1 MRDGR
6 DKRVAVMI
14 QENHITD
21 NYFRALA
28 PLDATGRSQH
38 PPKNGWETADCLR
51 SCMLFQRA
59 AARAAGSDPEGKE
72 KMKPPT
78 SAVPPLHLPGRSW
91 WLLPA
96 SAFLFAIT
104 LTIGLLAELYG
115 SPGPDLV
122 WDESLVSGRTTAQTG
137 LALTLNNLF
146 SPVGN
151 VIMLLLSCLVLMF
164 AFRKALAALAFGSL
178 VSVGWLSSELGKL
191 TVTRLRPPAAA
202 THALIV
208 EAGNDSF
215 PSGHTAF
222 AASAAWAIVL
232 VLART
237 RTQRLITAIGGAL
250 LAVAV
255 GFSRLYL
262 GVHYP
267 SDVIG
272 SLLISTA
279 GILLWLPLW
288 NNLIEPRLRGTALIM
303 ALTGPGRSRHP

>member
-1 MRDGR
+1 MP
-6 DKRVAVMI
+6 
-14 QENHITD
+14 T
-21 NYFRALA
+21 
-28 PLDATGRSQH
+28 
-38 PPKNGWETADCLR
+38 
-51 SCMLFQRA
+51 
-59 AARAAGSDPEGKE
+59 PEEKK

-96 SAFLFAIT
+96 SAFLFAIA
-104 LTIGLLAELYG
+104 LAIGLLAKLYG

-122 WDESLVSGRTTAQTG
+122 WDEGLIPGRTTAQTG
-137 LALTLNNLF
+137 VALALDTLF

-151 VIMLLLSCLVLMF
+151 VIILLLTCLVL
-164 AFRKALAALAFGSL
+164 AFGLHRPLTALAFGSL
-178 VSVGWLSSELGKL
+178 VSVGWLSSEIGKL
-191 TVTRLRPPAAA
+191 TVTRLRPPASA

-222 AASAAWAIVL
+222 AASLAWAVVL

-237 RTQRLITAIGGAL
+237 RTQRTVTAIAGAL
-250 LAVAV
+250 LAAAV
-255 GFSRLYL
+255 GLSRLYL

-288 NNLIEPRLRGTALIM
+288 NNLIEPRLRGVALIM
-303 ALTGPGRSRHP
+303 ELTGPGRSRHP